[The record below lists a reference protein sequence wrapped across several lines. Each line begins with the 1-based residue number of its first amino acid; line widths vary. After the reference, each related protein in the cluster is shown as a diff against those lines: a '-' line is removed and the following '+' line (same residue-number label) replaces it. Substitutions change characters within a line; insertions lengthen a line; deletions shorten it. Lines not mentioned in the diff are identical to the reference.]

1 MRRIHVWRGLVLV
14 AAAAVVLGV
23 RPVAAQD
30 VTGLT
35 FDVRVTIG
43 DSTGAGA
50 EQLGRG
56 WIAGTNTRLDLRGG
70 TGMPMP
76 AIPAMGGNDLSIIV
90 QDSSDTSVVTLLV
103 HDHKTFMR
111 PGKMMA
117 QLQEMMASLG
127 ETPKMTF
134 IVSNVVVD
142 SLGAGETVSG
152 FATKRYKVSAD
163 LTMAMERMGESMSQT
178 MHVESE
184 GDYAE
189 ELSEFADPLRDTRG
203 VRAMT
208 AGMPWM
214 DTTSAAELRKLERAT
229 PRGLALRH
237 VERVTGVT
245 EGDRAIPATTTTL
258 SNIRRETVSQ
268 SVFAI
273 PEGYTEM
280 QMPMMGGPEAN

>member
-1 MRRIHVWRGLVLV
+1 MV
-14 AAAAVVLGV
+14 AAAGVVLGV
-23 RPVAAQD
+23 RPAVAQD
-30 VTGLT
+30 VAGLT

-43 DSTGAGA
+43 DSTAGAGA
-50 EQLGRG
+50 AQLGRG
-56 WIAGTNTRLDLRGG
+56 WIAGKNTRLDLRGG
-70 TGMPMP
+70 TGMPTP

-117 QLQEMMASLG
+117 QLQEMMALLG
-127 ETPKMTF
+127 EKPKMTF
-134 IVSNVVVD
+134 TVSNIVVD

-152 FATKRYKVSAD
+152 FATKRYKVAAD
-163 LTMAMERMGESMSQT
+163 ISMAMEMAGESMSQT

-189 ELSEFADPLRDTRG
+189 ELSDFADPLRDTRG
-203 VRAMT
+203 VRAMA

-214 DTTSAAELRKLERAT
+214 DTTAAAELRKLERAT

-237 VERVTGVT
+237 VDRVTGVT
-245 EGDRAIPATTTTL
+245 ERDVPIPTTTTTL
-258 SNIRRETVSQ
+258 SNIKREKVSPA
-268 SVFAI
+268 VFSI

-280 QMPMMGGPEAN
+280 EMPMMGGPEAN